1 MTHRQDPSSAPLLG
15 LAAIVFFGI
24 VASKFPLLLL
34 LPAIAAL
41 LLIGNL
47 TQ

>member
-1 MTHRQDPSSAPLLG
+1 MSHRQDPSSAPLFG
-15 LAAIVFFGI
+15 LAAIVFFGVI
-24 VASKFPLLLL
+24 ASKFPLLLL

-41 LLIGNL
+41 MLIGSF

>member
-1 MTHRQDPSSAPLLG
+1 MTHSQQPSIAPLLG
-15 LAAIVFFGI
+15 LAAVALFGI

-34 LPAIAAL
+34 LPAIVAL
-41 LLIGNL
+41 LLIGSL